1 MNLQKNGDPTGMSF
15 NLDDPKKWKKF
26 MSDKGIERFFRD
38 EGGIP

>member
-1 MNLQKNGDPTGMSF
+1 MSF